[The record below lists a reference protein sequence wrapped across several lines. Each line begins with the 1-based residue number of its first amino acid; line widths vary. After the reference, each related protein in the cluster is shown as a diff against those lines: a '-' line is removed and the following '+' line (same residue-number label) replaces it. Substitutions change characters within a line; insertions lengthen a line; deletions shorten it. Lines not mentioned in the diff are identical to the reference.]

1 MSLENF
7 TQDLDAKTLS
17 FYAKNSLGLIQE
29 KDIKEIIKLSIKTQD
44 TARLCLHNS
53 TESMLE
59 LMLIYHP
66 FKKKIDIKKYL
77 ETPSIYMLLEG
88 EFVLEF
94 YNENKE
100 LTNSI
105 HFSDDKTKIAT
116 VPMGQYYKMIILSN
130 NLLCLEIR
138 LGPFNRKK
146 QIYLT

>member
-1 MSLENF
+1 MSFENF

-17 FYAKNSLGLIQE
+17 FYAKDSLGLIQE
-29 KDIKEIIKLSIKTQD
+29 KDIKKIINLSAKIQD
-44 TARLCLHNS
+44 TARLSLHTS
-53 TESMLE
+53 AESMLQ

-88 EFVLEF
+88 EFILEF

-100 LTNSI
+100 LTSSI

-130 NLLCLEIR
+130 NLLFIEIR
-138 LGPFNRKK
+138 LGPFNRNK